1 MQKEE
6 TKAVPGWKLGIG
18 AQRTLHSYLPVIQGK
33 LYLGQNCSVTPL
45 QQDQDTVFLTLSR
58 RRQYAPFC
66 ADFGPINLGTTHQ
79 MCEQLHRLLTCTP
92 LDQKIVYY
100 TTDKPE
106 DVSNSMFLLG
116 AFLCINLG
124 VTPEQA
130 WQPFA
135 GLDAVLSLPF
145 RDATWANS
153 SFDLHVQVCF
163 LCWLA
168 KSAAIVLAS
177 WKRVELHESF

>member
-1 MQKEE
+1 MF
-6 TKAVPGWKLGIG
+6 L
-18 AQRTLHSYLPVIQGK
+18 
-33 LYLGQNCSVTPL
+33 
-45 QQDQDTVFLTLSR
+45 LTLSR

-79 MCEQLHRLLTCTP
+79 MCKQLNRLLTCTP

-116 AFLCINLG
+116 AFLCINLSM
-124 VTPEQA
+124 TPEQA

-145 RDATWANS
+145 HDATWAKS
-153 SFDLHVQVCF
+153 SFVLHVQVCF
-163 LCWLA
+163 YVGWQKVGCNCFCKLETCKIACIFLIFSFSGMSGRA
-168 KSAAIVLAS
+168 SASGDRGLFQDGQV
-177 WKRVELHESF
+177 